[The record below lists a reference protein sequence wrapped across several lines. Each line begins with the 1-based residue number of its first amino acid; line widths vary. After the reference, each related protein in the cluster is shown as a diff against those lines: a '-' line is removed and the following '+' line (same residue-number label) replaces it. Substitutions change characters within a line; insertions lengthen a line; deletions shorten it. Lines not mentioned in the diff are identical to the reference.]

1 MTLLPRM
8 PRWRWTW
15 RYLIGVAALSPCASS
30 AQSVVT
36 EQWPEID
43 VFWQPAV
50 HQRTMLELSAVA
62 EREGA
67 KRDAAVG
74 IYQDYLKLPLG
85 YLRGGFRYTFST
97 EDASFRESRL
107 VAEGVISRAIW
118 FRWRALNRAR
128 LEWRWINGDPS
139 YRVRDRVQL
148 QLASRKT
155 RGVEWLPYG
164 TFEAYF
170 DSRYSTIS
178 RLGARVGT
186 DARLSRRIATD
197 LYLARQENS
206 RGSPPAVNALGIVV
220 KLSY

>member
-1 MTLLPRM
+1 M

-15 RYLIGVAALSPCASS
+15 RYLVGIAALLPCASS

-36 EQWPEID
+36 EQWPELD

-50 HQRTMLELSAVA
+50 HQRTVLELSAVA

-74 IYQDYLKLPLG
+74 VYQDYLKLPLG

-97 EDASFRESRL
+97 EDASYRESRL
-107 VAEGVISRAIW
+107 VAEGVIARPIW
-118 FRWRALNRAR
+118 FRWRALNRTR
-128 LEWRWINGDPS
+128 LEWRWINGEPS

-164 TFEAYF
+164 TFEAYY

-186 DARLSRRIATD
+186 DARFSRRLGAD

-206 RGSPPAVNALGIVV
+206 RGSPPAVNAIGLVL
-220 KLSY
+220 KLNY